1 MQYLINNFQNKLKQ
15 TPNSSAESNFAYSW
29 LFYNKSNS
37 CSVIRVLFSAW
48 SVSQFLPQFIILNL
62 EFKQQESDTEQAPRA
77 GPSPDVFKVSEPGQW
92 SAPRLAIIFL
102 LVCLVSPRSVRV
114 TSV

>member
-15 TPNSSAESNFAYSW
+15 TPNSSMESNFAYSW

-62 EFKQQESDTEQAPRA
+62 EFKQQESDTEQAPELDPALMCSRCQNLANGQQHRA
-77 GPSPDVFKVSEPGQW
+77 SSQGW
-92 SAPRLAIIFL
+92 R
-102 LVCLVSPRSVRV
+102 
-114 TSV
+114 